1 MESSI
6 EADKEGDSLFH
17 SKNTSQ
23 MHTVADLV
31 IDIKQNNL

>member
-6 EADKEGDSLFH
+6 EADKEGDSLFQ

-31 IDIKQNNL
+31 IDIK